1 MTAYSFSPRR
11 ELGRTGFVASALGIG
26 DIADRSLE
34 PGGLVAT
41 LTRALD
47 AGLNLI
53 DTAPGYEDGYSEEIV
68 GAALGPRRRDEIF
81 LIDKIDHLD
90 RPVEEQVDGS
100 LRRLDLDHADLFVF
114 HAVSTLESYRKL
126 EQEGRFEEL
135 RACVRA
141 GKTRF
146 VGISSHHPDVL
157 AHAIPSGLC
166 DVVMFPLGPFVDRR
180 YVEETLPLARRY
192 GVGSVCFKTFG
203 AGKLLGDTAGYG
215 RPLAERPRG
224 KWSSG
229 GQSPSGDHDARSN
242 GEESSLPRLSVSD
255 CLAYTLTYDPDVTL
269 LGLSFDNEQ
278 DAAFEA
284 ARTFRPLGAEELSR
298 IRESAAIAIAGKG
311 PCWWNPEP

>member
-1 MTAYSFSPRR
+1 MTAFSFSPRR
-11 ELGRTGFVASALGIG
+11 ELGRTGFVATSLGIG
-26 DIADRSLE
+26 DIADRSVDRAT
-34 PGGLVAT
+34 LVKT

-53 DTAPGYEDGYSEEIV
+53 DTAPNYEDGYSEEIV
-68 GAALGPRRRDEIF
+68 GAALRPRPRDSFF
-81 LIDKIDHLD
+81 LIDKIDHFD
-90 RPVEEQVDGS
+90 RPVAEQVDQS
-100 LRRLDLDHADLFVF
+100 LQRLGLAYADLFVF
-114 HAVSTLESYRKL
+114 HAVSSLDAFRKL
-126 EQEGRFEEL
+126 ETDGRLEEL
-135 RACVRA
+135 EACVRA

-157 AHAIPSGLC
+157 AHAIPSGWC
-166 DVVMFPLGPFVDRR
+166 DVVMFPLGPFVDER
-180 YVEETLPLARRY
+180 YIEETLPLAKRH

-229 GQSPSGDHDARSN
+229 GQPVE
-242 GEESSLPRLSVSD
+242 GEPSLPRLSVSE
-255 CLAYTLTYDPDVTL
+255 CLSYTLSYDPDVTL
-269 LGLSFDNEQ
+269 LGLSFENEQ

-284 ARTFRPLGAEELSR
+284 ARTFRPLGDEKLSR
-298 IRESAAIAIAGKG
+298 IREQARLAIAGKG